1 MIREIIISM
10 RPRQWTKNL
19 IIFAA
24 LVFSKSFID
33 TSKVLKAVLGFAVF
47 CLLSGCTYIINDLR
61 DRQSDSL
68 HPKKSLRPIASGHLN
83 PQTAILSVIIMLAL
97 ALGAAFLIDNDLEFG
112 LICATYVALSIFYT
126 MVLKHIAIADVLI
139 ISIGFVLRA
148 AAGGVVIN
156 VAISAWLLFCTM
168 LLALF
173 LALCKRR
180 NEMTLLEDNHSAH
193 RKSLED
199 YSPELI
205 DQMIGVVSSSTVMAY
220 ALYTMW
226 PRTVNEISDKLH
238 FTIPFVLYGI
248 FRYLYLVHH
257 KNIGGRPEEALLT
270 DRPLLVSVI
279 LWLISVVLILLLD
292 KP

>member
-1 MIREIIISM
+1 
-10 RPRQWTKNL
+10 
-19 IIFAA
+19 
-24 LVFSKSFID
+24 
-33 TSKVLKAVLGFAVF
+33 
-47 CLLSGCTYIINDLR
+47 
-61 DRQSDSL
+61 
-68 HPKKSLRPIASGHLN
+68 
-83 PQTAILSVIIMLAL
+83 MLAL

-112 LICATYVALSIFYT
+112 LVCATYVALSIFYT

-156 VAISAWLLFCTM
+156 VAISVWLLLCTM

-180 NEMTLLEDNHSAH
+180 NEMTLFEDSHSVH
-193 RKSLED
+193 RKSLKD

-205 DQMIGVVSSSTVMAY
+205 DQMISVVSSSTVMAY

-257 KNIGGRPEEALLT
+257 KNKGDHPEEALLT

-279 LWLISVVLILLLD
+279 LWLISVGLILLLD
-292 KP
+292 KR